1 MNRLVRFALLGLI
14 GTSLPTLQGCI
25 PLLAGAAV
33 GTGVLIAEDRRS
45 SGVYVDD
52 QGVELKAGA
61 RIGDKYGSQTH
72 VNATSFNKIVLLT
85 GEVPD
90 AAIRSDVAT
99 ITSGVPGVRLVQ
111 NELAIGPASTLTNRA
126 RDTTTTA
133 NVKSRFIGKGKF
145 QINHV
150 KVVTEA
156 GAVYLMGLVKRAEA
170 KDASEIAA
178 SSAGVKKVVQVF
190 EFLD

>member
-61 RIGDKYGSQTH
+61 RISDKYGSQTH

>member
-1 MNRLVRFALLGLI
+1 MNRAIRCALLGLI
-14 GTSLPTLQGCI
+14 GASLPALQGCI
-25 PLLAGAAV
+25 PILAGAAI

-61 RIGDKYGSQTH
+61 RISDKYGPQTH

-90 AAIRSDVAT
+90 AATRSEVAT

-133 NVKSRFIGKGKF
+133 NVKGRFIGKGKF

-156 GAVYLMGLVKRAEA
+156 GVVYLMGLMKRAEA

>member
-1 MNRLVRFALLGLI
+1 MNHRVRLALLGLVAV
-14 GTSLPTLQGCI
+14 SLPALHGCI
-25 PLLAGAAV
+25 PLVLGTAA

-45 SGVYVDD
+45 SGVYIDD
-52 QGVELKAGA
+52 QGVELKAGS
-61 RIGDKYGSQTH
+61 RISDKYGPQTH
-72 VNATSFNKIVLLT
+72 VNVTSFNKIVLLT

-90 AAIRSDVAT
+90 AAIRADVAA
-99 ITSGVPGVRLVQ
+99 IAGGVPGVRLVQ
-111 NELAIGPASTLTNRA
+111 NELAIGAASSLTNRA

-156 GAVYLMGLVKRAEA
+156 GVVYLMGLVKRAEA
-170 KDASEIAA
+170 RDATDIAA
-178 SSAGVKKVVQVF
+178 SSAGVTKVVQVF

>member
-1 MNRLVRFALLGLI
+1 MNRAIRFALLGFV
-14 GTSLPTLQGCI
+14 GAALPALHGCI
-25 PLLAGAAV
+25 PLVIGAAAGA
-33 GTGVLIAEDRRS
+33 GVLIAEDRRS

-52 QGVELKAGA
+52 QGVELKAGG
-61 RIGDKYGSQTH
+61 RISDKYWAQAH
-72 VNATSFNKIVLLT
+72 VNVTSFNKIVLLT

-99 ITSGVPGVRLVQ
+99 VAGGVPGVRLVQ

-156 GAVYLMGLVKRAEA
+156 GVVYLMGLVKRAEA
-170 KDASEIAA
+170 RDATDIAA
-178 SSAGVKKVVQVF
+178 SSAGVAKVVQVF
-190 EFLD
+190 EYLD